1 MIKDYEDFKK
11 FILQSTTIDLNAYK
25 ERQMK
30 RRIDTLISRNKY
42 DGYDSYSQA
51 IKKDK
56 KLMDN
61 LNATKDSFV
70 DVSDGIAVSRQETSV
85 IESNADSCNE
95 ARKQI
100 DDVVTNLSAISQQN
114 AASAQQTTASMEE
127 LSATI
132 GTLADTANDLMKI
145 SEQLNMEVSFFKV
158 R

>member
-56 KLMDN
+56 N
-61 LNATKDSFV
+61 FT
-70 DVSDGIAVSRQETSV
+70 
-85 IESNADSCNE
+85 
-95 ARKQI
+95 
-100 DDVVTNLSAISQQN
+100 AIRRFGRRWK
-114 AASAQQTTASMEE
+114 M
-127 LSATI
+127 
-132 GTLADTANDLMKI
+132 
-145 SEQLNMEVSFFKV
+145 
-158 R
+158 

>member
-56 KLMDN
+56 KRWKNSSIILRLMY
-61 LNATKDSFV
+61 LNFT
-70 DVSDGIAVSRQETSV
+70 
-85 IESNADSCNE
+85 
-95 ARKQI
+95 
-100 DDVVTNLSAISQQN
+100 AIRRF
-114 AASAQQTTASMEE
+114 
-127 LSATI
+127 
-132 GTLADTANDLMKI
+132 G
-145 SEQLNMEVSFFKV
+145 
-158 R
+158 RR